1 MKRII
6 IILML
11 AGFNLNAQD
20 TLETRNQLKVIA
32 EELDMNEQD
41 AYQVLVKEQ
50 TVQSIRNL
58 MILLT
63 MFLAGFFFKK
73 YLHKAQ
79 DDKEFIKSTSHYR
92 DDKYEYK
99 SKWIVLSI
107 LSGLIFVSTFIYN
120 SVMLSET
127 FTGLFNPEYG
137 ALEQLNFLINK

>member
-1 MKRII
+1 
-6 IILML
+6 ML